1 MAIRKQ
7 SRRFG
12 ARYLIRN
19 TCVIFGFGLLLLVL
33 WYLLPTFHTWI
44 FVAVFICTIISLIAV
59 EQYGFRTF
67 TAQTATG
74 YCLNV
79 TFGTERII
87 SLALSVKTAILSGIR
102 GWKSLTIDTS
112 RDNNTLHTEPRAA
125 RLLETMIFA
134 AAR

>member
-19 TCVIFGFGLLLLVL
+19 TCVIFGFGLLLLVF

-67 TAQTATG
+67 H
-74 YCLNV
+74 CPDCN
-79 TFGTERII
+79 
-87 SLALSVKTAILSGIR
+87 
-102 GWKSLTIDTS
+102 
-112 RDNNTLHTEPRAA
+112 
-125 RLLETMIFA
+125 RLLPKRDIWDGTDHITCFVCKDCDIEWDTGLEISHD
-134 AAR
+134 